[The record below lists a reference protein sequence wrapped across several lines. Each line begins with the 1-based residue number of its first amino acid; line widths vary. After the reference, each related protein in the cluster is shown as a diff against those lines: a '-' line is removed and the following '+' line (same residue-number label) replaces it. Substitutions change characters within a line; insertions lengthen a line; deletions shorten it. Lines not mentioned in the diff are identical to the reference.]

1 LVIDPAVMHRTRSCN
16 DRFDVNVMA
25 DALTSFARVKD
36 CPFDWELASY
46 SKTKRSQGPDRE
58 GLVMYA
64 PLLRKVL
71 SVAPGGFPSFSL
83 LREALVLLDEKFD
96 IMDPRL
102 RAAKKVRADWAS
114 DSADAVRRALRHV
127 VEIKRWK
134 SPFMAPAVGEL
145 VELVKDGAGRK
156 SAMDGAPG
164 ELASPMPPPASSF
177 GRQQRALSVHVSDES
192 VQFCSAL
199 CKCPD
204 CKPVPDLVD
213 LQSPARSSPP
223 GSPNSARSVTSMVA
237 AGSAEIV
244 DPARG
249 GHKRAAV
256 QMASCIGKGHAAK
269 RPAAAPPAKKHPAAS
284 PPAMKRPAAS
294 HICQFK
300 VVRRDNPEERKQAYI
315 MNGKKY
321 VIGLTHRVCNNYLQ
335 VIEQVRDEL
344 ENAAIVGNEAAK
356 RRVSELAGE

>member
-1 LVIDPAVMHRTRSCN
+1 MLSSSSGASAGRRSAFIDRWAAASS
-16 DRFDVNVMA
+16 
-25 DALTSFARVKD
+25 AL
-36 CPFDWELASY
+36 
-46 SKTKRSQGPDRE
+46 GPT
-58 GLVMYA
+58 V
-64 PLLRKVL
+64 
-71 SVAPGGFPSFSL
+71 
-83 LREALVLLDEKFD
+83 
-96 IMDPRL
+96 
-102 RAAKKVRADWAS
+102 
-114 DSADAVRRALRHV
+114 DSRALAGV
-127 VEIKRWK
+127 AVGN
-134 SPFMAPAVGEL
+134 PALGEL
-145 VELVKDGAGRK
+145 VELVEDGAGRK

-269 RPAAAPPAKKHPAAS
+269 RPAAAPPA
-284 PPAMKRPAAS
+284 MKRPAAS